1 MLSIRSA
8 SYPVGL
14 VVLLW
19 NTNLHAQLTPQA
31 QAIMDQTKHCT
42 EVCDASGQ
50 ECHAEHGGFSA
61 SCFSPTIACA
71 QQCFSAGRQALNT
84 LDARWCISVFVAP
97 ARRMFDLGVIK
108 VQPLNSYYFYFSN
121 SCPRNVLVDIDDCQ
135 QDADMQVQCKV
146 STVQV
151 GQENYVGYNYR
162 ELPNPRN
169 FRDAPTGP

>member
-1 MLSIRSA
+1 MLCSRSA

-14 VVLLW
+14 LVLLW

-61 SCFSPTIACA
+61 SCFPPTIACT

-97 ARRMFDLGVIK
+97 ARRMFELGVIK